1 MISESQFGR
10 SQRVLVTGGSGFI
23 GTNLVD
29 AFLGAGVTVINVDV
43 LPPRNR
49 AHASVWREVDVM
61 NARQLRKAFATF
73 RPTVVFHLA
82 ARTDLDESG
91 NLESYGVN
99 TAGVANVIEE
109 VSATDS
115 VERSFFA
122 SSRLVFDIDYVPKH
136 EFDYRPS
143 TLYGQSKARGE
154 ELVREAGSTIGAWA
168 ILRPTGIWGPW
179 FGIPYRSFFAMI
191 ERGWYV
197 HPAGRVVR
205 KSFGFVGN
213 TVHQLQRL
221 GSAQASEVNRK
232 VLWIADYKPTL
243 VKDWADSIQRVMG
256 ARRILSLPVPVLR
269 AAGRAGDALQ
279 AIGVKRPPI
288 TTFRLD
294 NMLTDM
300 RYPTDKLERIVGALP
315 FTTDQGVEITVEWM
329 RQQRRSL

>member
-1 MISESQFGR
+1 MNSESQSGP

-29 AFLGAGVTVINVDV
+29 AYLSAGAAVLNVDV

-49 AHASVWREVDVM
+49 AHASVWRDVDVM
-61 NARQLRKAFATF
+61 NARQLRDAFAAF

-91 NLESYGVN
+91 NLDSYAVN
-99 TAGVANVIEE
+99 TAGVANVIDGI
-109 VSATDS
+109 SATDS

-122 SSRLVFDIDYVPKH
+122 STRLVFDIDYVPMH

-154 ELVREAGSTIGAWA
+154 ELVRAAGSALGTWT

-179 FGIPYRSFFAMI
+179 FGVPYRDFFATI

-213 TVHQLQRL
+213 TVHQLL
-221 GSAQASEVNRK
+221 WLASAQASEVDRK
-232 VLWIADYKPTL
+232 VLWIADYEPIL
-243 VKDWADSIQRVMG
+243 VKDWADSIQRAMS
-256 ARRILSLPVPVLR
+256 ARRIPSLPVSVLR
-269 AAGRAGDALQ
+269 AAALAGDAVRSL
-279 AIGVKRPPI
+279 GVKHPPL

-300 RYPTDKLERIVGALP
+300 LYRTDELEQIVGALP
-315 FTTDQGVEITVEWM
+315 FTIEQGVQITVEWM
-329 RQQRRSL
+329 RRQRR